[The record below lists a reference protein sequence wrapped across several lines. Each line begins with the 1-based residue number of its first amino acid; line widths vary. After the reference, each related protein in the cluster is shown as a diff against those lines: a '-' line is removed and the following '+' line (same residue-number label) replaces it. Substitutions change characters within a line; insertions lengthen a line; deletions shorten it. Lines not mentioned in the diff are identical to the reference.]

1 MKILIKVPVYPTE
14 SKEKVIEAVENIFPG
29 TEPEESRTDENVI
42 WLEGPAPNINRF
54 TELLTRQKIR
64 DTARAF
70 LMHRLKG
77 NKISFSLNKQAAF
90 AGRINFIERDSAA
103 LGSIDILVEHDEPE
117 RLIEM
122 ITHIPTDISGG
133 LK

>member
-14 SKEKVIEAVENIFPG
+14 SAEKVREAVENIFPG
-29 TEPEESRTDENVI
+29 TELGESDTDGNII
-42 WLEGPAPNINRF
+42 WLEGPAPDIGRF
-54 TELLTRQKIR
+54 TELLARQKIR

-70 LMHRLKG
+70 LMHRVKG
-77 NKISFSLNKQAAF
+77 NRISFSLNKQAAF
-90 AGRINFIERDSAA
+90 AGRINFIERDSAP
-103 LGSIDILVEHDEPE
+103 LGSIGILVEHDETE

-122 ITHIPTDISGG
+122 ITRIPAKITGE